1 MSESLEKG
9 PIADQPIEAEWTI
22 ESGERFLRLVL
33 SRAGDRYAHR
43 IELLSAD
50 GELVA
55 SATSE
60 EGATASIADA
70 SESWPASPPFQQFHR
85 QEIDG
90 RPAWFFVGM
99 AGKSHW
105 SASVTARDDVA
116 GWEFDVACRYREAPG
131 YLGSAYRVSFPDDRL
146 PRPAFF
152 TLITGETTELRG
164 SEDIVAA
171 VPSEEGRSD
180 SLPASA
186 RWRYVCAFS

>member
-1 MSESLEKG
+1 MSE
-9 PIADQPIEAEWTI
+9 AVEAEWII
-22 ESGERFLRLVL
+22 ESGENVLRLVL
-33 SRAGDRYAHR
+33 FRAGDRYAHR
-43 IELLSAD
+43 VELLSSA

-55 SATSE
+55 SAASE
-60 EGATASIADA
+60 EGAVASVADA
-70 SESWPASPPFQQFHR
+70 TETWPASPPFQQFHR

-131 YLGSAYRVSFPDDRL
+131 YLGSAYRVAFPDDRL

-164 SEDIVAA
+164 QEDVVAA
-171 VPSEEGRSD
+171 VPSDEGRSV
-180 SLPASA
+180 SPPASA
-186 RWRYVCAFS
+186 RWRYVCGF

>member
-1 MSESLEKG
+1 MQGALKIE
-9 PIADQPIEAEWTI
+9 ADSPIEAEWRI

-33 SRAGDRYAHR
+33 FRAGDRYAHR
-43 IELLSAD
+43 VELLSGE

-55 SATSE
+55 SAASE
-60 EGATASIADA
+60 EGASASFAET

-105 SASVTARDDVA
+105 SASVTARDDVP

-131 YLGSAYRVSFPDDRL
+131 YLGSAYRVAFPDDRV

-164 SEDIVAA
+164 REEVVAA
-171 VPSEEGRSD
+171 VPSDDDRSGM
-180 SLPASA
+180 LPASA
-186 RWRYVCAFS
+186 RWRYVCGF